1 MKKLMKMPMCVCF
14 CGIIQKIY
22 PQQST
27 PDYSTMPS
35 DKLHDLD
42 EEDLVLIGVAI
53 HLTTMNCPVAVRRP
67 YNDLPLSGAD
77 YTYAIL
83 QGNPRRTIDVFQVTT
98 STFLFICN
106 KLLTI
111 QIEPV
116 SKLLP
121 FEEQVEIFL
130 YIIGHNSSNQQ
141 AQDWFQHSGQT
152 ICKSVNFSML
162 HFCLVANNND
172 YIQGVPTHT

>member
-1 MKKLMKMPMCVCF
+1 M
-14 CGIIQKIY
+14 
-22 PQQST
+22 
-27 PDYSTMPS
+27 MPS
-35 DKLHDLD
+35 DELHNLN
-42 EEDLVLIGVAI
+42 EEDLVLIGVAV

-83 QGNPRRTIDVFQVTT
+83 QGHPRRTIDVFRVTT
-98 STFLFICN
+98 STFIFICD

-121 FEEQVEIFL
+121 FEEQVAIFL

-141 AQDWFQHSGQT
+141 AQDRFQHSGQT
-152 ICKSVNFSML
+152 ISKSVNFSML
-162 HFCLVANNND
+162 HFCSVANNND
-172 YIQGVPTHT
+172 YIQDVPTHTWSRCSAYPQILHSSFAQAQPSCHSTKS